1 MGVPGVAGS
10 FPCPDCPTKLSR
22 KSDLKQHMNSH
33 TDKFKCHIC
42 GKRHSRASGL
52 TEHIEKKHKGL
63 PNTPSESSPNLNHD
77 ASPTLPHSGATAK
90 APKPPARAFQAE
102 PLSLYE
108 KLEKVKREERE
119 VASNF
124 NDDVNTPRSN
134 KIQSHG
140 DSQVTDMITFKITFN
155 VRF

>member
-10 FPCPDCPTKLSR
+10 FPCPECPTKLSR

-52 TEHIEKKHKGL
+52 TEHIAKKHKGL
-63 PNTPSESSPNLNHD
+63 PNTPSETSPNLNQD
-77 ASPTLPHSGATAK
+77 ASPPLPQSGAEAY
-90 APKPPARAFQAE
+90 APKPSAIAFQAE

-108 KLEKVKREERE
+108 RLEKVKREERE

-124 NDDVNTPRSN
+124 KDDVNTPRLN

-140 DSQVTDMITFKITFN
+140 TSQVTDVIIFQTY
-155 VRF
+155 V

>member
-10 FPCPDCPTKLSR
+10 FPCPECPTKLSR

-52 TEHIEKKHKGL
+52 TEHITKKHKGL
-63 PNTPSESSPNLNHD
+63 PSTPSETSPNLNHD
-77 ASPTLPHSGATAK
+77 ANPPLPNSAK
-90 APKPPARAFQAE
+90 ANAPKPSARAFKEE

-108 KLEKVKREERE
+108 RLEKVKREERE

-124 NDDVNTPRSN
+124 KDDVN

-140 DSQVTDMITFKITFN
+140 NSQVTDVIIFQTY
-155 VRF
+155 V

>member
-10 FPCPDCPTKLSR
+10 FPCPECPTKLSR

-42 GKRHSRASGL
+42 EKRHSRASGL
-52 TEHIEKKHKGL
+52 TEHITKKHKGL
-63 PNTPSESSPNLNHD
+63 PSTPSETSPNINHD
-77 ASPTLPHSGATAK
+77 ASPPLPQSGAEAN
-90 APKPPARAFQAE
+90 APKPSARAFQEE

-108 KLEKVKREERE
+108 RLEKVKREERE

-124 NDDVNTPRSN
+124 KDDVN

-140 DSQVTDMITFKITFN
+140 NSQVTDVMIFQTY
-155 VRF
+155 V

>member
-10 FPCPDCPTKLSR
+10 FPCPECPTKLSR

-52 TEHIEKKHKGL
+52 TEHITKKHKGL
-63 PNTPSESSPNLNHD
+63 PSTPSETSPNINHD
-77 ASPTLPHSGATAK
+77 ASPPLPQSGAK
-90 APKPPARAFQAE
+90 ANTPKPSARVLLEE

-108 KLEKVKREERE
+108 RLEKVKREERE

-124 NDDVNTPRSN
+124 KDDVKLKR
-134 KIQSHG
+134 
-140 DSQVTDMITFKITFN
+140 
-155 VRF
+155 

>member
-22 KSDLKQHMNSH
+22 KSDLKQHMYSH

-52 TEHIEKKHKGL
+52 TEHITKKHKGL
-63 PNTPSESSPNLNHD
+63 PNTPSGTSPNLHQD
-77 ASPTLPHSGATAK
+77 ASPPLPQSGTEAN
-90 APKPPARAFQAE
+90 APKPSAIAFQAE

-124 NDDVNTPRSN
+124 KDDVN

-140 DSQVTDMITFKITFN
+140 NSQVTDVIIFQTY
-155 VRF
+155 V

>member
-10 FPCPDCPTKLSR
+10 FPCPECPTKLSR

-52 TEHIEKKHKGL
+52 TEHIAKKHKGL
-63 PNTPSESSPNLNHD
+63 SSTPSETSPNINHD
-77 ASPTLPHSGATAK
+77 ASPPLTQSGAK
-90 APKPPARAFQAE
+90 ANASKPSARALQEE

-108 KLEKVKREERE
+108 RLEKVKREERE
-119 VASNF
+119 VASHF
-124 NDDVNTPRSN
+124 KDDVN

-140 DSQVTDMITFKITFN
+140 NSQVTDVIIFQTY
-155 VRF
+155 V

>member
-10 FPCPDCPTKLSR
+10 FPCPECPTKLSR

-52 TEHIEKKHKGL
+52 TEHITKKHKGL
-63 PNTPSESSPNLNHD
+63 PSTPSETSSNLNQD
-77 ASPTLPHSGATAK
+77 ASPPLPQSGAKAN
-90 APKPPARAFQAE
+90 APKPSARAFPEE

-108 KLEKVKREERE
+108 RLEKVKREERE
-119 VASNF
+119 VASHF
-124 NDDVNTPRSN
+124 KDDVN

-140 DSQVTDMITFKITFN
+140 NSQVTDVMIFQTY
-155 VRF
+155 V

>member
-10 FPCPDCPTKLSR
+10 FPCPECPTKLSR

-42 GKRHSRASGL
+42 GKRHSRPSGL
-52 TEHIEKKHKGL
+52 TEHIAKKHKGL
-63 PNTPSESSPNLNHD
+63 PNTPSGASPNLNQD
-77 ASPTLPHSGATAK
+77 ASPPLPQSGAKAN
-90 APKPPARAFQAE
+90 APKPSAIAFQAE

-108 KLEKVKREERE
+108 RLERVKREERE

-124 NDDVNTPRSN
+124 KDDVNTPRQN
-134 KIQSHG
+134 KIQSLC
-140 DSQVTDMITFKITFN
+140 DSQVTDMITFQTYI
-155 VRF
+155 

>member
-10 FPCPDCPTKLSR
+10 FPCPECPTKLSR

-33 TDKFKCHIC
+33 TDKFKCDIC

-52 TEHIEKKHKGL
+52 TEHITKKHKGL
-63 PNTPSESSPNLNHD
+63 PSTPSETSPNLNQD
-77 ASPTLPHSGATAK
+77 ASPPLPQSGAEAY
-90 APKPPARAFQAE
+90 APKPSAIAFQAE

-108 KLEKVKREERE
+108 RLEKVKRERE
-119 VASNF
+119 VASYF
-124 NDDVNTPRSN
+124 KDDLY

-140 DSQVTDMITFKITFN
+140 NSQVTDVIIIQTY
-155 VRF
+155 V

>member
-22 KSDLKQHMNSH
+22 KSDLKQHMYSH

-52 TEHIEKKHKGL
+52 TEHITKKHKGL
-63 PNTPSESSPNLNHD
+63 PNTPSETGPNLNHD

-102 PLSLYE
+102 PLSLFE
-108 KLEKVKREERE
+108 RLEKVKREERE

-124 NDDVNTPRSN
+124 KDDVNTPRSN

-140 DSQVTDMITFKITFN
+140 DSQVTDMITFKLTFN
-155 VRF
+155 FRF

>member
-10 FPCPDCPTKLSR
+10 FPCPECPTKLSR

-52 TEHIEKKHKGL
+52 TEHIAKKHKGL
-63 PNTPSESSPNLNHD
+63 SSTPSETSPNINND
-77 ASPTLPHSGATAK
+77 ASPPLAFSGAKAN
-90 APKPPARAFQAE
+90 APKPSAIAFQAE

-108 KLEKVKREERE
+108 RLEKVKREERE

-124 NDDVNTPRSN
+124 KDDVN

-140 DSQVTDMITFKITFN
+140 NSQVTDVMIFQTY
-155 VRF
+155 V